1 MTTIYAARKPN
12 MESMGKIAYE
22 AYCEN
27 TGWKSLVSGSQLS
40 GSQLPPWCDLS
51 LAIQSAWEAA
61 ANAVQ
66 RRCCE

>member
-1 MTTIYAARKPN
+1 MTPIYAERKPN

-27 TGWKSLVSGSQLS
+27 TGWKSLVSGSQL
-40 GSQLPPWCDLS
+40 PPWCDLS
-51 LAIQSAWEAA
+51 LAIQAAWEAA